1 MRQQPKRHLEYC
13 VVPTRPSRKCRTKS
27 MRPTE
32 QLQPL
37 LIAALDQSFFQA
49 RGHDTQV
56 RRQQT
61 LANGKAL
68 SMGLGAGERFEELQE
83 QPNGGP
89 SP

>member
-1 MRQQPKRHLEYC
+1 
-13 VVPTRPSRKCRTKS
+13 

-37 LIAALDQSFFQA
+37 LVAALDQSFFQA

-56 RRQQT
+56 RGQQT

-68 SMGLGAGERFEELQE
+68 SMGLGADE
-83 QPNGGP
+83 
-89 SP
+89 